1 MDFSEC
7 GNIFFS
13 CCGLVLLMTGQY
25 VLPFVR
31 RHIARD
37 VSLFLACSGLAAL
50 TICAAAYIDWH
61 AAPRAPMALG
71 TSFIA
76 ILFFPVELLIIGCC
90 ILILR
95 YDRPRR

>member
-1 MDFSEC
+1 MDFSESA
-7 GNIFFS
+7 NIFYS
-13 CCGLVLLMTGQY
+13 CCGLVLLLTGQY

-31 RHIARD
+31 RHIGRD

-61 AAPRAPMALG
+61 AAPRGPMALG
-71 TSFIA
+71 SSFIA
-76 ILFFPVELLIIGCC
+76 ILFYPVELLIMGCC